1 MNMSILNFQKP
12 DKIVMQKSDDFEG
25 LFEFKPLE
33 PGFGQTVG
41 NSLRRVLLSSL
52 DGFAISA
59 VRIAGV
65 EHEFSTIRGVVEDVV
80 DIVLNLKQVRLKQM
94 VSDEDI
100 TSEKVYLTVSGKE
113 EFRAGEIEEHTN
125 VFKVMN
131 PELLVCTMEPF
142 VNLEMELTITKG
154 RGYVA
159 ADENLPK
166 DAPIGVIPVDAI
178 YTPIKNVAYR
188 VENTRVGQRTDYEKL
203 SIEVKTDGTIHP
215 EEAIKE
221 ASRILIQ
228 HLMLITD
235 ENITFDE
242 GGTREENI
250 VDEHILHMRKLLK
263 TSLED
268 LDLSVRAYNCLKAA
282 KINTLAELVKYDTH
296 ELLKF
301 RNFGKKSLVEIE
313 ELLQDKGL
321 TFGMDL
327 SKYKLDEE

>member
-1 MNMSILNFQKP
+1 MSILNFQKP
-12 DKIVMQKSDDFEG
+12 DKITMQKANDYEG

-52 DGFAISA
+52 EGFAISA

-65 EHEFSTIRGVVEDVV
+65 DHEFSTIRGVVEDVV
-80 DIVLNLKQVRLKQM
+80 DIIMNLKQIRLKQLIQD
-94 VSDEDI
+94 DEI
-100 TSEKVYLTVSGKE
+100 ATEKIYLTINGKE
-113 EFRAGEIEEHTN
+113 IFVAGDIEEQTN

-131 PELLVCTMEPF
+131 PELPICHMEPF
-142 VNLEMELTITKG
+142 VNLEMELTVTKG
-154 RGYVA
+154 RGYVP

-166 DAPIGVIPVDAI
+166 DAPIGVIPIDAI

-203 SIEVKTDGTIHP
+203 SIELKTDGTIHP

-221 ASRILIQ
+221 ASRIMIQ

-235 ENITFDE
+235 ENITFDDAVS
-242 GGTREENI
+242 RQDDI

-327 SKYKLDEE
+327 SKYKLDED

>member
-1 MNMSILNFQKP
+1 MSILNFQKP
-12 DKIVMQKSDDFEG
+12 DKIVMQKADDFLG
-25 LFEFKPLE
+25 HFEFKPLE

-52 DGFAISA
+52 EGFAISA

-65 EHEFSTIRGVVEDVV
+65 DHEFSTIRGVVQDVV
-80 DIVLNLKQVRLKQM
+80 DIILNLKQIRLKQLIQD
-94 VSDEDI
+94 DEI
-100 TSEKVYLTVSGKE
+100 TTEKIYLTISGKE
-113 EFRAGEIEEHTN
+113 VFVAGDIEEHTN

-131 PELLVCTMEPF
+131 PELLICRMEPF
-142 VNLEMELTITKG
+142 VNLEMELTVTKG

-178 YTPIKNVAYR
+178 YTPIKNVAYKI
-188 VENTRVGQRTDYEKL
+188 ENNRVGQRTDYEL
-203 SIEVKTDGTIHP
+203 LTIEVQTDGTIHP

-235 ENITFDE
+235 ENITFDDASS
-242 GGTREENI
+242 RQDDI

-282 KINTLAELVKYDTH
+282 KINTLAELVRYDTH

>member
-1 MNMSILNFQKP
+1 MSILNFQKP
-12 DKIVMQKSDDFEG
+12 DKIVMQKANDFEG
-25 LFEFKPLE
+25 FFEFKPLE

-41 NSLRRVLLSSL
+41 NSLRRILLSSL
-52 DGFAISA
+52 EGFAISA

-65 EHEFSTIRGVVEDVV
+65 DHEFATIRGVVEDVV
-80 DIVLNLKQVRLKQM
+80 EIILNLKQVRIKQLI
-94 VSDEDI
+94 SDEDI
-100 TSEKVYLTVSGKE
+100 TSEKIYLTINGKE
-113 EFRAGEIEEHTN
+113 EFRAGLIEEHTN

-131 PELLVCTMEPF
+131 PNQLICQMEPF
-142 VNLEMELTITKG
+142 VTLELELTVSKG
-154 RGYVA
+154 RGYVP
-159 ADENLPK
+159 ADDNMPK
-166 DAPIGVIPVDAI
+166 DAPIGVIPVDSI
-178 YTPIKNVAYR
+178 YTPIKNVSYR
-188 VENTRVGQRTDYEKL
+188 VENTRVGQRIDYEKL
-203 SIEVKTDGTIHP
+203 TIEVKTDGTIHP

-221 ASRILIQ
+221 ASRIMIQ

-235 ENITFDE
+235 ENISFEDV
-242 GGTREENI
+242 GGREENI

-282 KINTLAELVKYDTH
+282 KINSLSELVRYDTH

>member
-1 MNMSILNFQKP
+1 MSILNFQKP

-65 EHEFSTIRGVVEDVV
+65 EHEFSTIRGVVEDIVV
-80 DIVLNLKQVRLKQM
+80 NLKHVRRKQM

-100 TSEKVYLTVSGKE
+100 TSEKGYLTVSGKE

-159 ADENLPK
+159 AD
-166 DAPIGVIPVDAI
+166 
-178 YTPIKNVAYR
+178 
-188 VENTRVGQRTDYEKL
+188 
-203 SIEVKTDGTIHP
+203 
-215 EEAIKE
+215 
-221 ASRILIQ
+221 
-228 HLMLITD
+228 
-235 ENITFDE
+235 
-242 GGTREENI
+242 
-250 VDEHILHMRKLLK
+250 
-263 TSLED
+263 
-268 LDLSVRAYNCLKAA
+268 
-282 KINTLAELVKYDTH
+282 
-296 ELLKF
+296 
-301 RNFGKKSLVEIE
+301 
-313 ELLQDKGL
+313 
-321 TFGMDL
+321 
-327 SKYKLDEE
+327 